1 MKKGLLGG
9 IILIAIGAF
18 IIYWA
23 IEHSPNA
30 SIGEKVSD
38 LLDDSAYRM
47 SEVWYYT
54 SLVAGSIIALLGLR
68 NLLKS

>member
-1 MKKGLLGG
+1 MKKGLLDGV
-9 IILIAIGAF
+9 ILIAIGAF

-23 IEHSPNA
+23 IGHSPNA

>member
-1 MKKGLLGG
+1 MKKGLLTG

-18 IIYWA
+18 IIFWA

-30 SIGEKVSD
+30 SIGERASD
-38 LLDDSAYRM
+38 LLKENAYRM
-47 SEVWYYT
+47 SELWYYV
-54 SLVAGSIIALLGLR
+54 SLVGGSIIAILGLR

>member
-1 MKKGLLGG
+1 MKKGLLSG

-23 IEHSPNA
+23 IDHSPNA
-30 SIGEKVSD
+30 SIGELAND
-38 LLDDSAYRM
+38 LLKEDSYRM
-47 SEVWYYT
+47 SEAWYYT
-54 SLVAGSIIALLGLR
+54 SLVAGSVIALLGLR

>member
-1 MKKGLLGG
+1 MKKGLLQG
-9 IILIAIGAF
+9 IILIAIGSF

-23 IEHSPNA
+23 IDHSPNA
-30 SIGEKVSD
+30 SLGEKVGD
-38 LLDDSAYRM
+38 LLEEDAYRM
-47 SEVWYYT
+47 SEAWYYT